1 MKSKTFRKIICLIF
15 TVVLA
20 GAMFT
25 SCKTEAEKQAS
36 ENNEKNHPT
45 ATITVK
51 DYGVIV
57 VELYQDVAPNTVANF
72 VSLAKSGFYN
82 GLTFHRVIEGF
93 MIQGGDPD
101 GNGTGGPGYSIKG
114 EFSSN
119 GFENNLSH
127 EPGVI
132 SMARSSAPDSAGS
145 QFFICTSDC
154 RGLDGEYAAFGKVT
168 SGLDV
173 AYEIAKQG
181 NNYNSTPAK
190 PIIIESIVVD
200 EKGGD
205 YSLVEKIPD

>member
-1 MKSKTFRKIICLIF
+1 MKTKNPVKVVCVMLVMILSCLML
-15 TVVLA
+15 V
-20 GAMFT
+20 
-25 SCKTEAEKQAS
+25 SCENDFEKQAEYNKDKES
-36 ENNEKNHPT
+36 PVV
-45 ATITVK
+45 TITVK

-57 VELYQDVAPNTVANF
+57 LELYQNIAPNTVANF

-101 GNGTGGPGYSIKG
+101 GNGTGGPGYCIKG

-181 NNYNSTPAK
+181 NNYNSTPAE